1 MGNLNLMETQKGYKS
16 KMEESKDAKNKGAGG
31 FSPECMPENTEL
43 GKPEAVKEE
52 PKDEAKDSE

>member
-1 MGNLNLMETQKGYKS
+1 MGNLNLMETQKGYKN

-31 FSPECMPENTEL
+31 FSPASMPENTEL
-43 GKPEAVKEE
+43 GKPETVKEE